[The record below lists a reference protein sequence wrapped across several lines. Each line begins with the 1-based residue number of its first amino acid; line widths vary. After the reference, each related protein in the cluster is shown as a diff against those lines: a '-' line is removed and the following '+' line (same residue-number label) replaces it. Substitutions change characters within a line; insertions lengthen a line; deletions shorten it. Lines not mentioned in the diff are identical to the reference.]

1 MASKQARAVQTNPTA
16 SQQDDEESRRAISNV
31 EHHPLIRFIELQD
44 KQNGVTEVQIPV
56 PYGSIAGK
64 WFGPKNVRPILCLH
78 GWLDNS
84 GTFDRL
90 IPLLPPDV
98 SFLAIDLP
106 GHGYSSRIPD
116 GMSYFQVDC
125 IPLILRIMREYGWS
139 KVSLMAHSMGAVIM
153 FIFAALFPDKVDLL
167 IGLDALKP
175 LSFYPDRFPERM
187 HKQVLKFIQADLRN
201 QEKSEP
207 PSYTYE
213 EMMDRLYEGTAASV
227 SRETC
232 PYLLQRNIKPSRKF
246 PGKYYF
252 DRDNRM
258 KYNVISGWSDDVNAE
273 LGKRITAPFLTVKA
287 MDSPYPGSKE
297 GFDQMVDI
305 LKKANP
311 KYEVVYVP
319 GSHHV
324 HLTEP
329 EHVVPVVVDFLRRYW
344 QKEMDVV
351 SKL

>member
-187 HKQVLKFIQADLRN
+187 HKQVLKFIQA
-201 QEKSEP
+201 
-207 PSYTYE
+207 
-213 EMMDRLYEGTAASV
+213 
-227 SRETC
+227 
-232 PYLLQRNIKPSRKF
+232 
-246 PGKYYF
+246 
-252 DRDNRM
+252 
-258 KYNVISGWSDDVNAE
+258 
-273 LGKRITAPFLTVKA
+273 
-287 MDSPYPGSKE
+287 
-297 GFDQMVDI
+297 
-305 LKKANP
+305 
-311 KYEVVYVP
+311 
-319 GSHHV
+319 
-324 HLTEP
+324 
-329 EHVVPVVVDFLRRYW
+329 
-344 QKEMDVV
+344 
-351 SKL
+351 

>member
-1 MASKQARAVQTNPTA
+1 MSGRTVAAVESRHTA
-16 SQQDDEESRRAISNV
+16 GQDDESLRSNV

-44 KQNGVTEVQIPV
+44 KQNNVTEVEIPV
-56 PYGSIAGK
+56 PYGKIAGK

-90 IPLLPPDV
+90 IPLLPEAV

-116 GMSYFQVDC
+116 GMSYYVLDC
-125 IPLILRIMREYGWS
+125 IPLILTIMREYGWA
-139 KVSLMAHSMGAVIM
+139 KVSLMAHSMGATICY
-153 FIFAALFPDKVDLL
+153 IFAALFPDKVDLV

-175 LSFYPDRFPERM
+175 LSFHPDKFPQRM
-187 HKQVLKFIQADLRN
+187 SKQVLKFIQADIRN

-213 EMMDRLYEGTAASV
+213 EMIDRLYEGTAASV
-227 SRETC
+227 SRDAC

-258 KYNVISGWSDDVNAE
+258 KYNVIPGWADSVNVE
-273 LGKRITAPFLTVKA
+273 LAKRITAPFLTVKA
-287 MDSPYPGSKE
+287 IDSPYPGSRE
-297 GFDQMVDI
+297 GFEQTVAI
-305 LKKANP
+305 LKEANA

-329 EHVVPVVVDFLRRYW
+329 ENVVPVVVDFLRKYW
-344 QKEMDVV
+344 RKEMDVV